1 MELSAVGERVFA
13 VESIKKKRI
22 RKGRVQY
29 LVKWKGWS
37 PKYSTWEPEENILDP
52 RLVMAYEEREQRD
65 RAIGLR
71 RRGPRSRRLV
81 LQISSLGSRSSRASL
96 RPRGVATTATAQ
108 LHAEP
113 LSGESRAGSVID
125 DGEDDDDD
133 EEEEDDDDDDMED
146 ADYDVNFDDDDDGAR
161 AMQTRASA
169 AAAAAT
175 TTPAGAA
182 QDRPSPS
189 RSPSPACAYSG
200 RRLRTPSAAAA
211 ASAGVGAAPQAG
223 GDGIVAVTLRQ
234 RRRRRRRPATL
245 CRPAPPNG
253 RPAAPCGRGGSGPA
267 PGSSLRPLRVRCRRP
282 PAPAATAATA
292 DSRRRHHRRHLRLQ
306 RRRLLRRLL
315 PRAARGGSGAGP
327 AESSSRRGRARDD
340 TEEDDDDEEEEEE
353 MEIDGVD
360 EVVREERLLWS
371 PPRHTLHAHVVVTDV
386 TAHLITVTFREA
398 GSQDGFFKVRASA
411 NSAATANASA
421 ATAATIIV

>member
-13 VESIKKKRI
+13 VERINKKRI
-22 RKGRVQY
+22 RKGMVQY

-81 LQISSLGSRSSRASL
+81 LQISSLGSRSSRSSL
-96 RPRGVATTATAQ
+96 RPRGVAATATGQ
-108 LHAEP
+108 LHAELHAEP
-113 LSGESRAGSVID
+113 PSGESRGGSVID
-125 DGEDDDDD
+125 DDDGDDDD
-133 EEEEDDDDDDMED
+133 EEDDDDVGD

-175 TTPAGAA
+175 AA
-182 QDRPSPS
+182 PP
-189 RSPSPACAYSG
+189 P
-200 RRLRTPSAAAA
+200 RRHP
-211 ASAGVGAAPQAG
+211 GAAPALALPVARPRVFHTAPPSPVGGGGGRRRCRRGPAG
-223 GDGIVAVTLRQ
+223 GGRRDG
-234 RRRRRRRPATL
+234 RRRRPATL
-245 CRPAPPNG
+245 RRPAPPDG

-267 PGSSLRPLRVRCRRP
+267 PGSSLRPLRPRCRRP

-292 DSRRRHHRRHLRLQ
+292 DSRRRHHRRHLHLQ

-315 PRAARGGSGAGP
+315 PRAARGGGGAGP
-327 AESSSRRGRARDD
+327 AESSPRRGRGRDD
-340 TEEDDDDEEEEEE
+340 TENDDDEDEEEEDEE
-353 MEIDGVD
+353 MEVD
-360 EVVREERLLWS
+360 EEMDEVDEAVRRERLLWS

-398 GSQDGFFKVRASA
+398 GSQDGFFKVRAGA
-411 NSAATANASA
+411 NSANANAA
-421 ATAATIIV
+421 NATATIIV

>member
-22 RKGRVQY
+22 RKGMVQY

-81 LQISSLGSRSSRASL
+81 LQISSLGSRSSRSSL
-96 RPRGVATTATAQ
+96 RPRGVAATATGQ
-108 LHAEP
+108 LHAELHAEP
-113 LSGESRAGSVID
+113 PSGESRGGSVID
-125 DGEDDDDD
+125 DDDGDDDD
-133 EEEEDDDDDDMED
+133 EEDDDDVGD

-175 TTPAGAA
+175 AA
-182 QDRPSPS
+182 PP
-189 RSPSPACAYSG
+189 P
-200 RRLRTPSAAAA
+200 RRHP
-211 ASAGVGAAPQAG
+211 GAAPALALPVARPRVFRTAPPSPVG
-223 GDGIVAVTLRQ
+223 GGGG
-234 RRRRRRRPATL
+234 RRRRRRGPAGG
-245 CRPAPPNG
+245 RRRDGGG
-253 RPAAPCGRGGSGPA
+253 RPAAETPPSPPA
-267 PGSSLRPLRVRCRRP
+267 PGDAAPPGAARRTARGAVRAGGLGPGAGLLPAAPPPAVPAPAGARRHGRHGRLAPPPPPAP
-282 PAPAATAATA
+282 PAPAAPAAA
-292 DSRRRHHRRHLRLQ
+292 AAAAAEGGAGRRRRR
-306 RRRLLRRLL
+306 
-315 PRAARGGSGAGP
+315 AGRVV
-327 AESSSRRGRARDD
+327 AEEGP
-340 TEEDDDDEEEEEE
+340 
-353 MEIDGVD
+353 
-360 EVVREERLLWS
+360 

-398 GSQDGFFKVRASA
+398 GSQDGFFKVRAGA
-411 NSAATANASA
+411 NSANANA
-421 ATAATIIV
+421 TATIIPFAHRPLISDVTAAVDWVSPTFGTGSCPLR